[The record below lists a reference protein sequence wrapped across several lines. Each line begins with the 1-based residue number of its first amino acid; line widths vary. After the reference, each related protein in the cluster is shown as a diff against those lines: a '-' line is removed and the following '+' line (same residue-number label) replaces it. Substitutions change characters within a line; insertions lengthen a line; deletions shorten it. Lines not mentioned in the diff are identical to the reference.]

1 MKCIA
6 NMTMKKVEKLPT
18 KQTHFLSDKELQQ
31 SNVVE
36 FNISNYRN
44 LVENARAIEKL
55 IKTSP
60 FETNI
65 SVLIIK
71 SEVNPGNDVQI
82 QVNKLA
88 QDYIQVDFYEKSR
101 LAPDISF
108 ICETTHSFPNPIR
121 TLRSKYDQKYYEKG
135 TTEAITGKICAIL
148 QCITFFCT
156 KLKEQESRYFVVNP
170 LPAFALSYW
179 KG

>member
-6 NMTMKKVEKLPT
+6 TKTMRRVENLTT
-18 KQTHFLSDKELQQ
+18 KQTHFLTDDELKN
-31 SNVVE
+31 SKVVE
-36 FNISNYRN
+36 FNISNYHN
-44 LVENARAIEKL
+44 LVENSRAIEKV

-71 SEVNPGNDVQI
+71 SEVNPESNVQI
-82 QVNKLA
+82 QVNQLA
-88 QDYIQVDFYEKSR
+88 NTYIQVDFYEKSKIS
-101 LAPDISF
+101 PDISF
-108 ICETTHSFPNPIR
+108 ICETSHSFPNPIKI
-121 TLRSKYDQKYYEKG
+121 LRSRYDQKFYEKG
-135 TTEAITGKICAIL
+135 TTEKITEKICAIL

-156 KLKEQESRYFVVNP
+156 KFRNKNDIHFVVNP